1 MKVLAVVH
9 GPMVRAG
16 IFADVIE
23 SQGHTFLEWRPG
35 VDAWPAPDA
44 DAVIVFGGSMN
55 VDQEDAHPWLRDEDA
70 YVRELVDTRTPTL
83 GVCLGAQLL
92 AKAAGAHVGPSAVSE
107 VGWVDVGLTPKGLD
121 DPVLGRLP
129 ERFSAF
135 QWHHYA
141 FDVPAAGVQLARND
155 VCAQAFRLGD
165 AAWGVQFHPEVTLD
179 QIRGWADEKDEVPMD
194 WSEFLTETEARMPA
208 WSALGRTLC
217 IAFLRAADARS
228 RAAA

>member
-35 VDAWPAPDA
+35 VDGWPAPDA

-55 VDQEDAHPWLRDEDA
+55 VDQEDTHPRLRDEDA
-70 YVRELVDTRTPTL
+70 YVRELVETRTPTL

-92 AKAAGAHVGPSAVSE
+92 AKAAGAHVGPSPVSE
-107 VGWVDVGLTPKGLD
+107 VGWVDVGLTSEGVD
-121 DPVLGRLP
+121 DPVLGRFP

-141 FDVPAAGVQLARND
+141 FHVPAGAVQLARND

-179 QIRGWADEKDEVPMD
+179 QIRGWVDEKDEVPMD
-194 WSEFLTETEARMPA
+194 WREFLTQTEERMPA

>member
-1 MKVLAVVH
+1 
-9 GPMVRAG
+9 MVRAG

-35 VDAWPAPDA
+35 TDGWPAPDA

-55 VDQEDAHPWLRDEDA
+55 VDQEDKHPWLRGEET
-70 YVRELVDTRTPTL
+70 YVRELIETGTPTL

-92 AKAAGAHVGPSAVSE
+92 AKAAGADVGPSPASE
-107 VGWVDVGLTPKGLD
+107 VGWFDVELTPEGVD
-121 DPVLGRLP
+121 DLVLGQLP
-129 ERFSAF
+129 NSFSAF

-141 FDVPAAGVQLARND
+141 FDVPSDAIQLARNE

-194 WSEFLTETEARMPA
+194 WERFLTETEARMPQ
-208 WSALGRTLC
+208 WSTLGRTLC
-217 IAFLRAADARS
+217 AAFLG
-228 RAAA
+228 AAARVSSVAA